1 MEFLMHISSINY
13 NLQYEELIQNTIN
26 NVSSHIKLQRI
37 PCIEFYSNIYYPT
50 IEVEES
56 KFFFDSRINQFRT
69 KFRKY
74 HRFNSE
80 SDYKKFTDMMKSK
93 SGYALSTNTNPIR
106 YDFFGIIFAIGK
118 IENIECYYL
127 IAKNNYDSLSIL
139 YKDKENFDFDIQL
152 PIFTENKEFFT
163 INQYNQ
169 IIEKFNS

>member
-1 MEFLMHISSINY
+1 MEFLMRISSINY

-26 NVSSHIKLQRI
+26 NISNPIKLQRI

-56 KFFFDSRINQFRT
+56 KFFFDSRRNQFRT

-74 HRFNSE
+74 HRFNSK
-80 SDYKKFTDMMKSK
+80 SDYKKFTEIMHSK
-93 SGYALSTNTNPIR
+93 SGYSLSTSTNPIR
-106 YDFFGIIFAIGK
+106 YNFFGIIFAIGK
-118 IENIECYYL
+118 IANIECYYL
-127 IAKNNYDSLSIL
+127 IAKDNYDSLSIL
-139 YKDKENFDFDIQL
+139 YKDKENFDSDIQL

>member
-1 MEFLMHISSINY
+1 MHISSINH

-93 SGYALSTNTNPIR
+93 SEYALSTNTNPIR